1 MMAIL
6 AVELD
11 VGSGDVPRILIF
23 GTARYLY
30 CVINCDVNVLNFSLR
45 STDIEIGSRRA

>member
-23 GTARYLY
+23 GTALGYLPDQRLICTVFLY
-30 CVINCDVNVLNFSLR
+30 RI
-45 STDIEIGSRRA
+45 